1 MPAKNALKVDVPEAY
16 YHVYARGVAKMPIF
30 VDDEDFSY
38 FRSLFARY
46 LSKDEHISKAG
57 VSYPHL
63 RDLVKLLAYCQMS
76 NHFHL
81 LIYQTEQGGMATLMR
96 SIMTAYSRYF
106 NLRHKR
112 TGPLFESRYK
122 ASLIDSDKY
131 LQHISRYIH
140 LNPRYYQRYKHS
152 SYAAYTNDKATP
164 EWLQPGPILALL
176 GDSDATLHYEAFCKD
191 YVDRRDILATVK
203 HELADH

>member
-1 MPAKNALKVDVPEAY
+1 MPSRNILKTNVENSF

-30 VDDEDFSY
+30 IDDEDYSY
-38 FRSLFARY
+38 FRSLFARH
-46 LSKDEHISKAG
+46 LSQDEHISKSG
-57 VSYPHL
+57 VRYPHL
-63 RDLVKLLAYCQMS
+63 RGSIELVAYCQMP

-81 LIYQTEQGGMATLMR
+81 LVYQVNEDALTTLMR

-122 ASLIDSDKY
+122 AACISNDAH

-140 LNPRYYQRYKHS
+140 LNPRYYARYPHS
-152 SYAAYTNDKATP
+152 SYVAYVKSAAP
-164 EWLQPGPILALL
+164 EWLQPGRILELFNSRSA
-176 GDSDATLHYEAFCKD
+176 YEDFCSD
-191 YVDRRDILATVK
+191 YVDRRDVLAQVK
-203 HELADH
+203 NELADY